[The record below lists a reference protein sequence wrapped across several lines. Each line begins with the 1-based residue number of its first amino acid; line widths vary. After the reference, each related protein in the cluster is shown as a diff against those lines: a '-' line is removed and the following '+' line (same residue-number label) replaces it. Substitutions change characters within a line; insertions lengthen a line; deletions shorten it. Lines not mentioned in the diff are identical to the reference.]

1 MRLQQQA
8 QLRRHAAARA
18 GARALRRQGES
29 ELGRFAAVARD
40 DVGLHLSVSES
51 QFGAIERSRFA
62 RFGGGAAG

>member
-40 DVGLHLSVSES
+40 DVGLFTFRFPKASSEP
-51 QFGAIERSRFA
+51 
-62 RFGGGAAG
+62 

>member
-1 MRLQQQA
+1 VRLQQQA

-18 GARALRRQGES
+18 GARALRRQGGTD
-29 ELGRFAAVARD
+29 LGRFATVAGD
-40 DVGLHLSVSES
+40 DVGLHPSVSES